1 MRAIEAEAGPPVVTS
16 ESERLDVPALFAR
29 LKEELRHAP
38 GLDVSEDVDRGI
50 VRQRLRSVAET
61 TWAVTAERPF
71 ERRPGLLGAARHAV
85 KKVLRRLMRWYVEP
99 FAVGQRSFNSVALKL
114 VDELFEE
121 VDLLFTRLVRA
132 EGELDAARERE
143 RLLHEVDER
152 LTRLERR
159 RSGDTS
165 VASQTVASQPA
176 QTAFP
181 DYFAFESRM
190 RGATSDVS
198 GRQDVYVDDFRD
210 SAPVLDVGCGR
221 GELLA
226 LLRAAGIE
234 ARGVDADPDMVAYAR
249 GAGLDVEQADLLDHL
264 EGLPDCV
271 ARRRSSPAR
280 SSSTSRRRRSSAC
293 SSWRTS
299 SSVPGGV
306 LILETINPL
315 SPLAL
320 RNYFADLTHAQPLV
334 PATLELLARQ
344 AGFRETETRFLNSPP
359 DTERLRQVELPDGPE
374 FDQSACGARL
384 ERRPAERPPLRTTR
398 LRTPGARLMGIL
410 RRAAIATGPRR
421 RGARALAREP
431 GQLRL
436 DYFSPLP
443 PERSG
448 ISEYSSLLL
457 PALQRRFD
465 VEVAARGRAAVGDV
479 CLYHVG
485 NNPDAH
491 AWIVEALRRRP
502 GVVVLHDFVLHHLVA
517 GMTLGRGDAEGYL
530 GAMQRDAGVEGRL
543 LAHGVIDGVIAP
555 LWEVRP
561 EDFPLA
567 GEILEHAAKPG
578 GGLIVHSQYVERNV
592 RAMGYEG
599 RLWRIPH
606 PAWRRPATAPAS
618 IEGGPII
625 GCFGHLTASKRIPQ
639 LIQAFQV
646 LRRLHPEARLLVVGA
661 ATPGFSLEARLR
673 ESDLVGVVREDYVDE
688 ERLWALMSACD
699 VVVSLRTPTMGE
711 TSGSAIRALVTA
723 RPLVVSD
730 VGWFSELPDE
740 VALKIPVDSLEIATL
755 TTALELLASSER
767 ARAEM
772 SASARAYVRSEHALD
787 RVAHAYAAALEEVAV
802 GETVRAPAVARS
814 RVPLGV

>member
-1 MRAIEAEAGPPVVTS
+1 
-16 ESERLDVPALFAR
+16 
-29 LKEELRHAP
+29 
-38 GLDVSEDVDRGI
+38 
-50 VRQRLRSVAET
+50 
-61 TWAVTAERPF
+61 
-71 ERRPGLLGAARHAV
+71 
-85 KKVLRRLMRWYVEP
+85 
-99 FAVGQRSFNSVALKL
+99 
-114 VDELFEE
+114 
-121 VDLLFTRLVRA
+121 
-132 EGELDAARERE
+132 
-143 RLLHEVDER
+143 
-152 LTRLERR
+152 
-159 RSGDTS
+159 
-165 VASQTVASQPA
+165 
-176 QTAFP
+176 
-181 DYFAFESRM
+181 
-190 RGATSDVS
+190 
-198 GRQDVYVDDFRD
+198 
-210 SAPVLDVGCGR
+210 
-221 GELLA
+221 
-226 LLRAAGIE
+226 
-234 ARGVDADPDMVAYAR
+234 
-249 GAGLDVEQADLLDHL
+249 
-264 EGLPDCV
+264 
-271 ARRRSSPAR
+271 
-280 SSSTSRRRRSSAC
+280 
-293 SSWRTS
+293 
-299 SSVPGGV
+299 
-306 LILETINPL
+306 
-315 SPLAL
+315 
-320 RNYFADLTHAQPLV
+320 
-334 PATLELLARQ
+334 
-344 AGFRETETRFLNSPP
+344 
-359 DTERLRQVELPDGPE
+359 
-374 FDQSACGARL
+374 
-384 ERRPAERPPLRTTR
+384 
-398 LRTPGARLMGIL
+398 MGIL
-410 RRAAIATGPRR
+410 RRVAIAPAHRR
-421 RGARALAREP
+421 RGALPRES

-517 GMTLGRGDAEGYL
+517 GMTLGRGDADGYL

-543 LAHGVIDGVIAP
+543 LAHGVIDGVIPP

-567 GEILEHAAKPG
+567 GEILEHASKPG
-578 GGLIVHSQYVERNV
+578 GGLIVHSQYVERCV
-592 RAMGYEG
+592 RAAGYEG

-606 PAWRRPATAPAS
+606 PAWRRPATPPAS
-618 IEGGPII
+618 IAGGPII

-661 ATPGFSLEARLR
+661 ATPGFSLDARLR

-711 TSGSAIRALVTA
+711 TSGSAIRALVAA

-755 TTALELLASSER
+755 TTALELLSSSEQ
-767 ARAEM
+767 ARSEM
-772 SASARAYVRSEHALD
+772 SASALAYIRSEHALD
-787 RVAHAYAAALEEVAV
+787 RVAHAYADALEEVAV
-802 GETVRAPAVARS
+802 GDTARAPAVARS